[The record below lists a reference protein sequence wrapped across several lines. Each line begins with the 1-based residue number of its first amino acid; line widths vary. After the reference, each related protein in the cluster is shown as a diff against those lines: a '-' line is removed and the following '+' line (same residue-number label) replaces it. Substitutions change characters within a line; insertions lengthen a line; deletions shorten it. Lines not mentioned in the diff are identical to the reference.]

1 MWAQL
6 LGIYDIH
13 MHRKRLLSR
22 VFVLFCFLIKLIYC
36 LIDSCFLVQMTRG
49 HLWKSWDIF
58 MQGNGYRYYALSVA
72 KRMFSHVL
80 YEGVQTNKIKKKH
93 SSIGITWQR
102 HKLQWNKKEQWQRR
116 GWTFFPLL
124 FLFFDAMCS
133 INYMYVDIKTIHVL
147 SSRTTDTTGTY
158 KYTHAHAN
166 THTHTPQTS
175 RVLISLSLLLT
186 VTVPVLRRVSG
197 CVDWKQAAV
206 TQYKALSTK
215 P

>member
-1 MWAQL
+1 
-6 LGIYDIH
+6 
-13 MHRKRLLSR
+13 
-22 VFVLFCFLIKLIYC
+22 
-36 LIDSCFLVQMTRG
+36 MTRG

-58 MQGNGYRYYALSVA
+58 VQGNGYRYYALSVA
-72 KRMFSHVL
+72 KRMFSHIL
-80 YEGVQTNKIKKKH
+80 YEGVQTNKVKKKLFNRYNVDKICDRDI
-93 SSIGITWQR
+93 SYNGT
-102 HKLQWNKKEQWQRR
+102 KKSNDKEEDEH
-116 GWTFFPLL
+116 FFPFVFV

-197 CVDWKQAAV
+197 CADWKQAAV